1 MTGGKA
7 QGVALSSN
15 SRTTKKKKKE
25 RKIILINQIFLFT
38 RLRI

>member
-15 SRTTKKKKKE
+15 SRTTKKKKKG
-25 RKIILINQIFLFT
+25 KKNYSDKSNIPIY
-38 RLRI
+38 